1 MLTSQELTILLR
13 DNGYKVTPQRI
24 AVYEALAEDPCHP
37 TAEVLY
43 KKLQAKY
50 PAMSFATV
58 YKTVEILEAIKAI
71 QIINAGENSYRYDAN
86 VDEHYHLVCTECG
99 CITDVQIDDALL
111 EQLTNVAI
119 GDSGFEIT
127 RRQFYFYGLCSK
139 CRKLH

>member
-50 PAMSFATV
+50 PAMSFAMLV
-58 YKTVEILEAIKAI
+58 KTAIVMMQMWMNIIIL
-71 QIINAGENSYRYDAN
+71 Y
-86 VDEHYHLVCTECG
+86 VP
-99 CITDVQIDDALL
+99 
-111 EQLTNVAI
+111 NVAVL
-119 GDSGFEIT
+119 
-127 RRQFYFYGLCSK
+127 QM
-139 CRKLH
+139 CRLMMHCWSS